1 MRVSMWSVETW
12 EEYNELSIDS
22 KKVYFDGKVKRANT
36 MHMYINTNQDAIRF
50 TISLP
55 IVDVIIRDLLYHDDN
70 QILANVDEVD
80 NEDEQDHHM
89 NMERIH
95 KKAEKKIA
103 LKHNAMKFF
112 KLDDDNEMYT
122 VDVLNNTRFFLAIN
136 YISEAHHGYEQRDV
150 PKEDELV
157 GAPQWHAQVLHLA
170 STQDCRAHKRPWAFR
185 VVIDQVVHDHAR
197 RCVNDQRDQQDC
209 LPVAQLIAH
218 HRPTKDQD
226 RAPQEPVDQYVQSQ
240 GHH

>member
-1 MRVSMWSVETW
+1 
-12 EEYNELSIDS
+12 
-22 KKVYFDGKVKRANT
+22 
-36 MHMYINTNQDAIRF
+36 MYINTNQDAIRF

-55 IVDVIIRDLLYHDDN
+55 IVDVIIRELLYHDDN

-136 YISEAHHGYEQRDV
+136 YIRCNMLFRHTIVVIHHTKDCFKVQKLGDINDHNVSHYICVLLATNLNKIMDLLLHPSVLAFLIVKDGSTHRSSSFFNVCICICVDNV
-150 PKEDELV
+150 LSN
-157 GAPQWHAQVLHLA
+157 LHL
-170 STQDCRAHKRPWAFR
+170 
-185 VVIDQVVHDHAR
+185 
-197 RCVNDQRDQQDC
+197 
-209 LPVAQLIAH
+209 VAIPMFEQHTVENIFNLIA
-218 HRPTKDQD
+218 RTSWM
-226 RAPQEPVDQYVQSQ
+226 R
-240 GHH
+240 

>member
-1 MRVSMWSVETW
+1 MVHAPSS
-12 EEYNELSIDS
+12 
-22 KKVYFDGKVKRANT
+22 
-36 MHMYINTNQDAIRF
+36 
-50 TISLP
+50 P
-55 IVDVIIRDLLYHDDN
+55 
-70 QILANVDEVD
+70 
-80 NEDEQDHHM
+80 
-89 NMERIH
+89 
-95 KKAEKKIA
+95 
-103 LKHNAMKFF
+103 
-112 KLDDDNEMYT
+112 
-122 VDVLNNTRFFLAIN
+122 
-136 YISEAHHGYEQRDV
+136 SEAHHGYEQRDV

-170 STQDCRAHKRPWAFR
+170 SAQDCRAHKRPWAFR
-185 VVIDQVVHDHAR
+185 VVIDQVVDDHAR